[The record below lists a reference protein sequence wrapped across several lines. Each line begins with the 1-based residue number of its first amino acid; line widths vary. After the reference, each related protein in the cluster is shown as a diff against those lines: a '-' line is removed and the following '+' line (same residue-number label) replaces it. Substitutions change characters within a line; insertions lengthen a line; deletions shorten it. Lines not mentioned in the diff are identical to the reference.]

1 VTGSSPTGTITF
13 KDGATTLGTGTLTA
27 GSASLSYTFNTAG
40 AHSITAEYAGDANNA
55 SSTSAASVLTVN
67 KVDSITSLNVTPNPA
82 KPLEP
87 VTMTATVIGF
97 NPTGTV
103 NFMSGLTLLGTSPV
117 NAGVATLSTS
127 FTDAGMRP
135 VTAVY
140 SGDPVNTSSNLIV
153 VELNVNKVA
162 STTSLSVTPSPARPG
177 EPVTMTATVTG
188 FNPTG
193 VVSFM
198 EGGYVIG
205 GAVVNGGVATFNTTF
220 PAAGS
225 YVITALYGADTVNEA
240 SYSTPVVITINTGVA
255 QAYFIHSD
263 HLNTPRTITDTSGA
277 VVWQWDNSDPFGN
290 NAANENPGGAG
301 RFNFPLRFPGQ
312 YFDKETNTHYNI
324 NRDYDP
330 SIGRYIESDPIGLEG
345 GINTFGYVEG
355 NSLSYIDPLGL
366 AVGVGPCRL
375 CLPLPGIT
383 PPKPSDPD
391 DGDALDPP
399 PEPNPGLALPTFPFP
414 KFFPNWM
421 KSGQQCKE
429 EEKEKEKDCEDQ
441 YDRDMKECRLYS
453 GMTGEKYTFV
463 ACKKAAERRLSQCM
477 SEI

>member
-1 VTGSSPTGTITF
+1 
-13 KDGATTLGTGTLTA
+13 
-27 GSASLSYTFNTAG
+27 LS
-40 AHSITAEYAGDANNA
+40 I
-55 SSTSAASVLTVN
+55 
-67 KVDSITSLNVTPNPA
+67 TPNPA

-87 VTMTATVIGF
+87 IMMTATVTGS

-140 SGDPVNTSSNLIV
+140 SGDPVNTSSHSIV

-177 EPVTMTATVTG
+177 EPVTMTATVIG

-240 SYSTPVVITINTGVA
+240 SYSAPVVITINTGVA

-290 NAANENPGGAG
+290 NAANENPGAAG
-301 RFNFPLRFPGQ
+301 QFNFPLRFPGQ

-330 SIGRYIESDPIGLEG
+330 STGRYIESDPIGLRG
-345 GINTFGYVEG
+345 GINTYAYA
-355 NSLSYIDPLGL
+355 LSNPLKYIDPNGL
-366 AVGVGPCRL
+366 EVQVCCREAQIAGGL
-375 CLPLPGIT
+375 VNHCWVQTDTKSAGMGT
-383 PPKPSDPD
+383 DPD
-391 DGDALDPP
+391 VL
-399 PEPNPGLALPTFPFP
+399 
-414 KFFPNWM
+414 
-421 KSGQQCKE
+421 SGQQYDGYGMPVFITDHSKDKATQCTPQKNVNE
-429 EEKEKEKDCEDQ
+429 ECVNNKLKIGEPIGRFMPPINHCQ
-441 YDRDMKECRLYS
+441 SFAYGVVNSCR
-453 GMTGEKYTFV
+453 TGPQT
-463 ACKKAAERRLSQCM
+463 SPGQ
-477 SEI
+477 